1 MPSPHRF
8 IALYEG
14 KTICEAR
21 IIAASDAPEL
31 VRYVTEALDHN
42 TPAKNSGKD
51 TQRIER
57 GRRTSRRSGVRQDGD
72 E

>member
-14 KTICEAR
+14 RTICEAR
-21 IIAASDAPEL
+21 IISASNAPEL

-42 TPAKNSGKD
+42 PPTKNSSR
-51 TQRIER
+51 TAE
-57 GRRTSRRSGVRQDGD
+57 GRRTSQRSIVEQEGG

>member
-31 VRYVTEALDHN
+31 VRYVKEALDHT
-42 TPAKNSGKD
+42 TPAKNSSR
-51 TQRIER
+51 TAQ
-57 GRRTSRRSGVRQDGD
+57 GRRTTKRSIIEQEGD

>member
-21 IIAASDAPEL
+21 IIAASDAPDL

-42 TPAKNSGKD
+42 TPAINSSKD
-51 TQRIER
+51 AHQIEQE
-57 GRRTSRRSGVRQDGD
+57 RRTPEHPAIVQEGD